1 MLVGASVLM
10 AASSNAGKLR
20 SNREEQQ
27 KYLTLSSALTLLCGE
42 LESVEYCGT
51 YRYQREEVFTDV
63 IGEDGKLEEKFDHY
77 KHTYEQKKSELRV
90 EPASKWALNEV
101 LPLYSD
107 LDRMFAGMFEVPAS
121 LRNPVDEYSYTA
133 LSADQLQN
141 PYVVTLA
148 ANADEGTYGGLTEK
162 VRITAEMN
170 ARCEITLTA
179 TFEADDSYIMQA
191 VLKPNAEPENLFFLK
206 VHRADDGY
214 ETEPMKWALEYI
226 IKKEKGGA
234 GG

>member
-51 YRYQREEVFTDV
+51 YLYQREEVFTDV

-77 KHTYEQKKSELRV
+77 KHTYEQKKSELRG
-90 EPASKWALNEV
+90 ESASTWALNEV

-107 LDRMFAGMFEVPAS
+107 LDRMFAGMFEVPAN
-121 LRNPVDEYSYTA
+121 LRNTVDECSYTA
-133 LSADQLQN
+133 LSADQPQN

-148 ANADEGTYGGLTEK
+148 AKADEGTYGGLTEK
-162 VRITAEMN
+162 VQITAEMN

-179 TFEADDSYIMQA
+179 TFEADDSYIM
-191 VLKPNAEPENLFFLK
+191 
-206 VHRADDGY
+206 
-214 ETEPMKWALEYI
+214 
-226 IKKEKGGA
+226 
-234 GG
+234 